1 MEVMVLKKISAI
13 NLVVIL
19 ILLLAL
25 GFTTTLAIKYWKEV
39 SKLGNVTI
47 TIGTDEDIEMN
58 VVKISPTFSGV
69 LVPEGYAYFEGEV
82 DQVLFEYSVS
92 LDKVLIKTMNLL
104 VEAIDIK
111 IDGKTKYA
119 HLVEVTIEEEVGKK
133 EIDFLNET
141 VTINIVVKLL
151 EPVDANEALET
162 GKLANV
168 ENGELAFQE
177 IKGKQIE
184 FVLRFKIEPKE

>member
-1 MEVMVLKKISAI
+1 MLKKISAI

-184 FVLRFKIEPKE
+184 FVLRFNIEPKE

>member
-1 MEVMVLKKISAI
+1 MGVMVLKKISAI

-184 FVLRFKIEPKE
+184 FVLRFNIEPKE